1 MARLI
6 TKNIQNEILR
16 VLLSSCSTIKVA
28 VAWFTNDILFLTLI
42 SKLKQGVSV
51 ELVVNDDSIN
61 RSEDSNVD
69 FDEFVDSGGILHWVP
84 ASKLMHQKFCIVDN
98 RLVLN
103 GSYNWTN
110 KAEYNSENITLFDN
124 DTQIVADFNSQFSQ
138 LCRQYP
144 CVAKRREVSR
154 IVTEPLVV
162 KSPIVHAHASAP
174 KKPSRHRGMSGLR
187 DPFFLDKEKLDLE
200 MDREKVLGS
209 VSEIFNFKIGQL
221 EQPVNRYIKKKFL
234 V

>member
-42 SKLKQGVSV
+42 SKLKQGVCV

-144 CVAKRREVSR
+144 CIAKRREVSR
-154 IVTEPLVV
+154 IVTESPVV
-162 KSPIVHAHASAP
+162 KAPPIIPPSTPAP
-174 KKPSRHRGMSGLR
+174 KKQSRHRGALAPGN
-187 DPFFLDKEKLDLE
+187 PYFLNKQKLDLG

-209 VSEIFNFKIGQL
+209 VSEIFNYKRGQF
-221 EQPVNRYIKKKFL
+221 EQPVNRIIY
-234 V
+234 

>member
-16 VLLSSCSTIKVA
+16 VLLSSSSTIKVA
-28 VAWFTNDILFLTLI
+28 VAWFTNEILFLTLI

-144 CVAKRREVSR
+144 CIAKRREVSR

-162 KSPIVHAHASAP
+162 KSPIIHAHASAP
-174 KKPSRHRGMSGLR
+174 KKPSRHRGALGLR

-209 VSEIFNFKIGQL
+209 VSEIFNYERGQF
-221 EQPVNRYIKKKFL
+221 EQPVNRHIKIIC
-234 V
+234 